1 MIKRSKYIVMFLFIL
16 ILPLKINAETLRDVK
31 NNLADLESKRQEN
44 KRLTDDAKNKIN
56 TKRNA
61 ILEANNTIT
70 ANESKVEDSKN
81 LVAQSQEQI
90 KIKTEDLDHIIELLQ
105 YSEIN
110 SNEIFVDYIFSAD
123 SIVELMERQAIV
135 QQIANHTQEEL
146 ESLRKLIVDN
156 EALQVKLNQDNEIL
170 NKSITEYE
178 KQVEELHDYIDKV
191 ASIGL
196 DYDDQIKAQ
205 KSVIKMYEDAG
216 CQDGDNIDECYYSK
230 FTNSTSFSRPLDKGR
245 VTQAWNATHG
255 GIDLGGNTPG
265 TPVYAPASGTVIYV
279 AYHTSCGGNVLYMH
293 NSVNGVKY
301 TTEFAHLR
309 SINVSSGEFVRK
321 GTVIATVGGDSST
334 WYYDSCT
341 SGAHLHYAIS
351 YGYYFTENSRT
362 GWSTFKANTKATGVQ
377 SIANLKSQAGWRW
390 TSRY

>member
-1 MIKRSKYIVMFLFIL
+1 MFLLIL

-31 NNLADLESKRQEN
+31 NNLAELESKRQEN
-44 KRLTDDAKNKIN
+44 KRLTSEAEAKIN
-56 TKRNA
+56 SKRNA
-61 ILEANNTIT
+61 ILEANNTISE
-70 ANESKVEDSKN
+70 NENKVEDSKT

-90 KIKTEDLDHIIELLQ
+90 KIKTEDLNHVIDVLQ
-105 YSEIN
+105 YTEIN
-110 SNEIFVDYIFSAD
+110 SNEIFMDYIFASE
-123 SIVELMERQAIV
+123 SISELMERQAIV
-135 QQIANHTQEEL
+135 EQIANHTQEEL

-156 EALQVKLNQDNEIL
+156 EALQQKLSNDNETL
-170 NKSITEYE
+170 NNSITEYE
-178 KQVEELHDYIDKV
+178 KQVNELHDYIDKV

-216 CQDGDNIDECYYSK
+216 CQDGDDIDECYYSK
-230 FTNSTSFSRPLDKGR
+230 FTNSTSFSKPLDKGK
-245 VTQAWNATHG
+245 VTQAWNPTHG

-279 AYHTSCGGNVLYMH
+279 AYKTNCGGNVIYMH

-309 SINVSSGEFVRK
+309 SINVKSGEFVRK

-334 WYYDSCT
+334 WYYDQCT

-351 YGYYFTENSRT
+351 YGYYFTENSRA
-362 GWSTFKANTKATGVQ
+362 GFSTFKANTKATGVQ
-377 SIANLKSQAGWRW
+377 SIANIKSQAGWKW